1 MDQFTN
7 KILARIRQIP
17 SFPENIQ
24 SLVQAIDREDTSAS
38 DIAAMVENDPAIST
52 NILRLANSA
61 FYGFLGKVSS
71 IRDAV
76 VLIGLREVKN
86 LVLGTTVLKFFPG
99 ASQSGFQ
106 RNDLWRHSV
115 VCAFLT
121 KMLAKEAFLP
131 DPEGSAMVSGLI
143 HDIGKVVLDQYFP
156 EMFTRVVR
164 KVRDNGVTFSQ
175 AEKEVLGY
183 SHNQIGAA
191 LLKMWNF
198 PPELVTAV
206 LYHHHPWRDP
216 LQSPVSATVYY
227 ANILAKVLHYPSFNK
242 EPEFTMDLLNNND
255 HKLFLEKNGFPTSP
269 EAISI
274 FLAIA
279 EARLAMEN
287 SGLFT
292 IFSLAA

>member
-1 MDQFTN
+1 M
-7 KILARIRQIP
+7 
-17 SFPENIQ
+17 
-24 SLVQAIDREDTSAS
+24 
-38 DIAAMVENDPAIST
+38 
-52 NILRLANSA
+52 
-61 FYGFLGKVSS
+61 
-71 IRDAV
+71 
-76 VLIGLREVKN
+76 
-86 LVLGTTVLKFFPG
+86 
-99 ASQSGFQ
+99 
-106 RNDLWRHSV
+106 
-115 VCAFLT
+115 
-121 KMLAKEAFLP
+121 
-131 DPEGSAMVSGLI
+131 
-143 HDIGKVVLDQYFP
+143 
-156 EMFTRVVR
+156 
-164 KVRDNGVTFSQ
+164 TFSQ

-206 LYHHHPWRDP
+206 LYNHHPWRDP